1 MFCFDVDSL
10 FWMDLKNILSSN
22 SYKNSIDLSSCKIK
36 RKKKEKED
44 GKVYKFSL
52 YTKTDIRCPRTTGPA
67 CAEVSLIT
75 RT

>member
-1 MFCFDVDSL
+1 MWIACSGWIWKIYLVP
-10 FWMDLKNILSSN
+10 IH
-22 SYKNSIDLSSCKIK
+22 KNSIDLSSCKIK

-67 CAEVSLIT
+67 CAEVSLII